1 MQNNQIIDK
10 FDKEFIVLMLEID
23 KRIENYTKSQKLKI
37 NSWVRTLCFPT
48 NNLSWKKNRNLYT
61 ILLLDNIINNKLESP
76 FDKFCDESFELPTLN
91 PTVIKSKLSNKFLNE
106 ISLNISDDIIQK
118 YIVVNTE
125 NNEEGKNL
133 NYTNKILKSNQK
145 NITNNNIKYKS
156 NRPKTPQ
163 QNRVNTQNNIIRN
176 KEIPK
181 INYTINQEQQMFMN
195 KRSKYIF
202 PKSDNQR
209 IDNKSDI
216 LLKKKY
222 FQFNEKLQNES
233 GFYTKTKPR
242 KDNIEHYKLNS
253 MINHLNQSNKD
264 KSKIIETQQKE
275 INYLKQK
282 LSILEKK
289 AISLFKKK

>member
-1 MQNNQIIDK
+1 MQNNHIIDK

-118 YIVVNTE
+118 YIVINTE

>member
-1 MQNNQIIDK
+1 
-10 FDKEFIVLMLEID
+10 
-23 KRIENYTKSQKLKI
+23 
-37 NSWVRTLCFPT
+37 
-48 NNLSWKKNRNLYT
+48 
-61 ILLLDNIINNKLESP
+61 
-76 FDKFCDESFELPTLN
+76 
-91 PTVIKSKLSNKFLNE
+91 
-106 ISLNISDDIIQK
+106 
-118 YIVVNTE
+118 
-125 NNEEGKNL
+125 
-133 NYTNKILKSNQK
+133 
-145 NITNNNIKYKS
+145 
-156 NRPKTPQ
+156 
-163 QNRVNTQNNIIRN
+163 
-176 KEIPK
+176 
-181 INYTINQEQQMFMN
+181 MN

>member
-1 MQNNQIIDK
+1 MQNNHIIDK

-118 YIVVNTE
+118 YIVINTE

-163 QNRVNTQNNIIRN
+163 QNRINTQNNIIRN

>member
-1 MQNNQIIDK
+1 MQNNHIIDK

-163 QNRVNTQNNIIRN
+163 QNRINTQNNIIRN

-233 GFYTKTKPR
+233 GFYTKTIPR

>member
-1 MQNNQIIDK
+1 MQNKQSIDK
-10 FDKEFIVLMLEID
+10 YDKEFIVLMIEID
-23 KRIENYTKSQKLKI
+23 KRIQNYTKSQKLKI
-37 NSWVRTLCFPT
+37 DSWIRTLCFPT
-48 NNLSWKKNRNLYT
+48 NILSWKKNRNLYT

-91 PTVIKSKLSNKFLNE
+91 PTIIKSKISNKFLNE
-106 ISLNISDDIIQK
+106 ISLNISDDIIQN
-118 YIVVNTE
+118 YIFINTE

-133 NYTNKILKSNQK
+133 NYTNNIVKSNQK
-145 NITNNNIKYKS
+145 NITNKTINNKS

-163 QNRVNTQNNIIRN
+163 QNRINSQNIMIRN

-181 INYTINQEQQMFMN
+181 FNYTINQEQQMYINTKSKNLFPSSDN
-195 KRSKYIF
+195 KRIE
-202 PKSDNQR
+202 
-209 IDNKSDI
+209 NKSDI

-222 FQFNEKLQNES
+222 FQFNEKLQNER
-233 GFYTKTKPR
+233 GFYTKTKPK